1 MPARRSRKPASVA
14 TQAAELALAAP
25 QVVAYRV
32 ARMALAGATPSQ
44 RDRKEF
50 ELMVSEKGQVFFE
63 SWSAMTLQAIR
74 AHQALAA
81 SLFQSFWMPWSA
93 GMPSARSITAQL
105 QGAALGVIGKGLEPV
120 HRKAVANARR
130 LSRTKRR

>member
-1 MPARRSRKPASVA
+1 MTVRRSRKSASVA

-25 QVVAYRV
+25 QVVAHRV
-32 ARMALAGATPSQ
+32 ARMALAGATPSE

-50 ELMVSEKGQVFFE
+50 ERMVTEKGQAFFE
-63 SWSAMTLQAIR
+63 SWGAMTLQAIR
-74 AHQALAA
+74 ANQALAV
-81 SLFQSFWMPWSA
+81 SLFQSFWMPCPGSLLSA
-93 GMPSARSITAQL
+93 GSIATQV

-130 LSRTKRR
+130 LSRTKLR